1 MLHPFHRVQLRDY
14 KKNRLLIH
22 TATWINLK
30 GTMLSEGGKANFKIL
45 HTMIPFIPSPGM
57 EGNRNGSDESQKGT
71 VVGGGNFLG
80 SSKRNGTPL

>member
-45 HTMIPFIPSPGM
+45 HTMIPFNSIHL
-57 EGNRNGSDESQKGT
+57 ELTELLRWRAD
-71 VVGGGNFLG
+71 
-80 SSKRNGTPL
+80 